1 MGETPVP
8 RETCRCDGPRARR
21 PCHARLADVT
31 DHGRDARATARL
43 ADVTTHG
50 RDARATARL
59 ADVTDH
65 GRDARATARLADVAD
80 HGRDARATAR
90 LIKEAEDVSAQSS
103 FSIPPPDFLH
113 CHFRSVR
120 RLFD

>member
-59 ADVTDH
+59 ADV
-65 GRDARATARLADVAD
+65 AD